1 MGVTA
6 DQAGADAELID
17 YHLTG
22 NGRAQILR
30 APGGLETGVVRLV
43 RRPGGS
49 IVRVHA
55 VGDEV
60 AELIAEGSL
69 LVGWHATPE
78 DLAGDRPPAP
88 TLSEA
93 IAEANWALAG
103 RALHMHG

>member
-1 MGVTA
+1 M
-6 DQAGADAELID
+6 
-17 YHLTG
+17 
-22 NGRAQILR
+22 
-30 APGGLETGVVRLV
+30 
-43 RRPGGS
+43 
-49 IVRVHA
+49 HA

-60 AELIAEGSL
+60 AELIAEGAL

-78 DLAGDRPPAP
+78 DLAGIVHPHP